1 MLKCPRSHVPKMCW
15 TWGPAGQLCI
25 RSAEFFQMLSILFYA
40 ATPIGRSVIWKY
52 GKITKF
58 SIFAWRKEMCLATD
72 IEYYVLVWGRTQ
84 SGQGLPTPT
93 LLPTTLFDSIPCQYR
108 ILSLRVRKEWW
119 WERNQHILILW
130 VSLFCGFF
138 YEETV
143 WQLLVHRYQ
152 YVFSLST
159 DLKKIFPWKHVLL
172 TEQDMK

>member
-1 MLKCPRSHVPKMCW
+1 MFKCPRSHVPKMCW
-15 TWGPAGQLCI
+15 TWGPAGRLCI

-58 SIFAWRKEMCLATD
+58 SIFAWRKETCLATD
-72 IEYYVLVWGRTQ
+72 IGYYVLVWGRTQ
-84 SGQGLPTPT
+84 SGGLPTPT
-93 LLPTTLFDSIPCQYR
+93 LLPTTLFDSIPCQYK

-119 WERNQHILILW
+119 WERNQHILILS
-130 VSLFCGFF
+130 VPVLYFF
-138 YEETV
+138 LWRDCMAATST
-143 WQLLVHRYQ
+143 